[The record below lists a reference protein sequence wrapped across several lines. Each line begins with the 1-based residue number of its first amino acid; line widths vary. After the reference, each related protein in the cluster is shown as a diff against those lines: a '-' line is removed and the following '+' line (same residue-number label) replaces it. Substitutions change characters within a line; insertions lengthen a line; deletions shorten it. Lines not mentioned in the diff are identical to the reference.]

1 MYDAYYTSS
10 SWKIYMTRYVIQW
23 IISAD
28 LTYTIFR
35 TLPLDRHED
44 ERKPTLLG
52 GDDPD
57 DHLFLIP
64 IILMTSSLWTWSWV
78 WSLNPWR
85 SSPSRGSIKTPD
97 LSDGSWK
104 APSVNRPLME
114 SLRPAQNYEDGQT
127 RWSSRYTRW
136 SRSSEISDVKRS
148 RGPQEIF
155 IVNCL
160 YTLYKLA

>member
-1 MYDAYYTSS
+1 M
-10 SWKIYMTRYVIQW
+10 VIQD
-23 IISAD
+23 IKYQI
-28 LTYTIFR
+28 YTFR

-57 DHLFLIP
+57 DHLFLILSW
-64 IILMTSSLWTWSWV
+64 IMILMTIYLWTWSWV

-127 RWSSRYTRW
+127 RWSSRYKMIQIQWDIRHQEKFGSSRNIYSELSVHTVQTRL
-136 SRSSEISDVKRS
+136 V
-148 RGPQEIF
+148 
-155 IVNCL
+155 
-160 YTLYKLA
+160 

>member
-1 MYDAYYTSS
+1 ME
-10 SWKIYMTRYVIQW
+10 IYMTRYVIQW
-23 IISAD
+23 IISSN
-28 LTYTIFR
+28 LTYNIFR

-57 DHLFLIP
+57 DHLFLILSW
-64 IILMTSSLWTWSWV
+64 IMILMTIYLWTWSWV

-104 APSVNRPLME
+104 ALWTDLWWNLCDR
-114 SLRPAQNYEDGQT
+114 LRIMRTDKQDDL
-127 RWSSRYTRW
+127 RDTRW
-136 SRSSEISDVKRS
+136 SRSSEISDIKRS
-148 RGPQEIF
+148 SGPQGIF